1 MNLNNIPWS
10 LVIFVVGQSG
20 LAAWAI
26 IKMYFKLNALDEKVN
41 KLETE
46 NKELK
51 LQLKIL
57 SDTLLLVKNNTDL
70 LLLGRIKTG
79 AKAA

>member
-1 MNLNNIPWS
+1 M
-10 LVIFVVGQSG
+10 
-20 LAAWAI
+20 A
-26 IKMYFKLNALDEKVN
+26 KKVN
-41 KLETE
+41 ELEAE

-51 LQLKIL
+51 SQLKEL

-79 AKAA
+79 KVTQ

>member
-41 KLETE
+41 KLEAE

>member
-26 IKMYFKLNALDEKVN
+26 INMYFKLNALDEKVN

>member
-1 MNLNNIPWS
+1 MNFQSIPWPI
-10 LVIFVVGQSG
+10 VIFLIVQTAGGV
-20 LAAWAI
+20 WFI
-26 IKMYFKLNALDEKVN
+26 IKMYFKLTALDEKVN

-51 LQLKIL
+51 AQLKLL

-79 AKAA
+79 SKAA